1 VRGTFRK
8 DLTLASGPEFRLTR
22 RVSARVFSAL
32 LALAAVGW
40 GVFDIWAG
48 YRVVGAATALLAIAF
63 VVQFVQL
70 ERAGWR
76 FDGAVLR
83 SRSVRVPVGDIE
95 GVHMAFFRAD
105 CARLDRDPAWRA
117 GSPGGR
123 RRARGATHR
132 GPAFRHAS
140 ARFHAA
146 RGEPQLSCTPVP
158 GLALLLAAA
167 AAAPHFRLQ
176 ALAVE
181 GDVASVVAADLDG
194 DGRKDLV
201 AVYKIGV
208 PPYQKRSFAI
218 FWNRDGVF
226 APRPD
231 LTLAVDEAEACAFDW
246 APSVRGPLKTCSW

>member
-1 VRGTFRK
+1 MRGTFRK

-95 GVHMAFFRAD
+95 GVHMAFSGRTARA
-105 CARLDRDPAWRA
+105 WIE
-117 GSPGGR
+117 
-123 RRARGATHR
+123 T
-132 GPAFRHAS
+132 RH
-140 ARFHAA
+140 
-146 RGEPQLSCTPVP
+146 GEQV
-158 GLALLLAAA
+158 AL
-167 AAAPHFRLQ
+167 
-176 ALAVE
+176 VE
-181 GDVASVVAADLDG
+181 GDEREVRRIADRLSGTLQLASM
-194 DGRKDLV
+194 
-201 AVYKIGV
+201 
-208 PPYQKRSFAI
+208 PPGA
-218 FWNRDGVF
+218 N
-226 APRPD
+226 
-231 LTLAVDEAEACAFDW
+231 LN
-246 APSVRGPLKTCSW
+246 